1 MSMEIESIVKNLPTK
16 KSLGLGGF
24 TGEFYHTF
32 EEEFVPFKTFPEIER
47 KGILHETSI
56 TLLPKSDKDI
66 IKKLQTYTSNDYRKN
81 PQLNTT

>member
-32 EEEFVPFKTFPEIER
+32 EEEFMPFKTFPEIER
-47 KGILHETSI
+47 KGII
-56 TLLPKSDKDI
+56 TLWDKHYPAT
-66 IKKLQTYTSNDYRKN
+66 KVR
-81 PQLNTT
+81 